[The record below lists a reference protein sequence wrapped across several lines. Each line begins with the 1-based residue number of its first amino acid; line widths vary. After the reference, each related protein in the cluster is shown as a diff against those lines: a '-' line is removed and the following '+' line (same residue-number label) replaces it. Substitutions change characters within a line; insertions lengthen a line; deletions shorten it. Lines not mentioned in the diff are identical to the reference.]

1 MTSQAEAD
9 RGRWRMTQVKDDL
22 EVSLGDDHV
31 AEVRICRPP
40 NNFFD
45 AALIRSLADTY
56 DRLAAGTCRAIV
68 LCSQGKHFCAGADF
82 HGESDADALPEDG
95 AEALYREALRLFRSE
110 IPVVAAVQ
118 GAAVG
123 GGLGLACSA
132 DFRVASPEARF
143 SANFARLGFHQ
154 GFGLSV
160 SLPAI
165 VGQQA
170 ALEMLYTGS
179 RLNGEQA
186 RSIGLCDRLVSPADL
201 DAAARLLAGEIAA
214 SAPLAVRS
222 IRRTMRSELADRV
235 EVALDREDSEQ
246 IRLRQTSDFSEG
258 TAASLQRRAPQFTAH

>member
-1 MTSQAEAD
+1 M
-9 RGRWRMTQVKDDL
+9 
-22 EVSLGDDHV
+22 
-31 AEVRICRPP
+31 
-40 NNFFD
+40 
-45 AALIRSLADTY
+45 
-56 DRLAAGTCRAIV
+56 
-68 LCSQGKHFCAGADF
+68 
-82 HGESDADALPEDG
+82 
-95 AEALYREALRLFRSE
+95 
-110 IPVVAAVQ
+110 
-118 GAAVG
+118 
-123 GGLGLACSA
+123 
-132 DFRVASPEARF
+132 ASPEARF

-160 SLPAI
+160 SLPGI

-186 RSIGLCDRLVSPADL
+186 RSIGLCDRLVPPADL
-201 DAAARLLAGEIAA
+201 DGAARLLAAEIAA